1 MIVLHNCG
9 NTGHCTAAMV
19 ETKAASLH
27 FGNKIDMVNVL
38 KECPENILLM
48 GNLDPVGILKM
59 ATPEKIKKEV
69 LTLLENTSQWRNY
82 VLSTGCDVPPEVPL
96 ENIKAFYEAL
106 NEYNNK
112 KQSEL

>member
-1 MIVLHNCG
+1 
-9 NTGHCTAAMV
+9 
-19 ETKAASLH
+19 
-27 FGNKIDMVNVL
+27 MVNVL

-69 LTLLENTSQWRNY
+69 LTLLENTRSMEELCTVYRMRC
-82 VLSTGCDVPPEVPL
+82 STGSSL
-96 ENIKAFYEAL
+96 GKYKSLYEAL
-106 NEYNNK
+106 NEYNK